1 MEIKKIL
8 IIGFG
13 RMGVSYISS
22 FLKFCNGVEF
32 FIFDRDLKS
41 AKRNLKFLEL
51 NKNRVNWFNT
61 VNEIILCSEKFD
73 LCINSTQVLGRW
85 EYQNSLIKQKFS
97 KRIYEKPLFSRNFRD
112 EIDFLT
118 EDILNNSYVN
128 FSRRL
133 SPELNALKRK
143 HQGQIQKLIVRGENL
158 NLGSN
163 WSHFL
168 DLYCW
173 LSDSELDDIRFT
185 VDTVHG
191 SGQYSIVE
199 GSCRGSINGE
209 DRVIVT
215 SDFRPS
221 MDKNYSST
229 IILCDETEIPYREV
243 YGAVSFGSVEALSVN
258 VPFTRD
264 FDFGR
269 MLSLHGLDSNTEMI
283 RLPLISEVLP
293 GIYRGT
299 QALYASLDMCGYDLV
314 EVT

>member
-1 MEIKKIL
+1 MVIKNIL

-22 FLKFCNGVEF
+22 FLKFCGDVEV
-32 FIFDRDLKS
+32 FIYDRDLKS
-41 AKRNLKFLEL
+41 AKNKLNFLDL
-51 NKNRVNWFNT
+51 GKNRVTWFES
-61 VNEIILCSEKFD
+61 VDEIVSSAKNFD
-73 LCINSTQVLGRW
+73 LYINSTQVLGRW
-85 EYQNSLIKQKFS
+85 RYEKRLIKHKFT
-97 KRIYEKPLFSRNFRD
+97 KRIYEKPLFSRNFFA
-112 EIDFLT
+112 EINALT
-118 EDILNNSYVN
+118 EDTVNNSYVN

-143 HQGQIQKLIVRGENL
+143 HQGQIQKLIIKGVNL

-173 LSDSELDDIRFT
+173 LSDSELDDIRYT
-185 VDTVHG
+185 VDSVHG

-215 SDFRPS
+215 SDFCPS
-221 MDKNYSST
+221 VDKNYSST
-229 IILCDETEIPYREV
+229 IVLCDDTEIPYREV
-243 YGAVSFGSVEALSVN
+243 YGTVSFGALDGLAVN
-258 VPFTRD
+258 VPLVSD

-269 MLSLHGLDSNTEMI
+269 MLSLDELDGNTEVM

-293 GIYRGT
+293 VIYRGT
-299 QALYASLDMCGYDLV
+299 KALYASLDKSGYDLV